1 MIVKEEM
8 RGLQSFPRDD
18 KDSTKAV
25 RVALG
30 QKTGQE
36 RCKAFPNTFPLE
48 APFTKI
54 GGGGLGSVSNSN
66 SVLSRQ
72 FGDVSIPVIC
82 ARAVHF

>member
-36 RCKAFPNTFPLE
+36 RCKAFPNM
-48 APFTKI
+48 
-54 GGGGLGSVSNSN
+54 
-66 SVLSRQ
+66 
-72 FGDVSIPVIC
+72 IC
-82 ARAVHF
+82 WL